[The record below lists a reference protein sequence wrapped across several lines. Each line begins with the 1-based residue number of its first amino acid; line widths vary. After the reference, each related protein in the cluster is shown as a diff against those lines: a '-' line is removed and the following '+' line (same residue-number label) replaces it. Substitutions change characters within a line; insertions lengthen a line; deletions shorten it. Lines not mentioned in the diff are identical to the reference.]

1 MTSIRGVFI
10 YEIESNSGG
19 ESSGGRW
26 TRRASSCQ
34 ARIELQPYNIFL
46 PSFCGR
52 DTVSRASETQGKQR
66 EERERKKSKLDIESK
81 GKVQ

>member
-26 TRRASSCQ
+26 TRRTSSCQ
-34 ARIELQPYNIFL
+34 ARIGLQPHSIFL

-52 DTVSRASETQGKQR
+52 DTVSRSSEAQEKQR
-66 EERERKKSKLDIESK
+66 EERERKGKLNIESR